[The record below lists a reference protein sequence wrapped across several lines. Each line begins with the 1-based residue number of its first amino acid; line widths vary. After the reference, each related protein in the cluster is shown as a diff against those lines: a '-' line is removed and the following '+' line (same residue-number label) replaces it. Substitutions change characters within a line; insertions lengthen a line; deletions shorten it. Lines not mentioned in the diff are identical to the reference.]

1 MSNYQRWSEMMKNKF
16 SGYSLDSNNIMLS
29 EDAKTLSMTKL
40 KEIYLSNN
48 LKDEKVMKIEKQLS
62 NKQSFFLDER

>member
-1 MSNYQRWSEMMKNKF
+1 MMKNKF